1 MKGEIAHM
9 RMRLQRDID
18 RLKSRII
25 ELGTLVE
32 ERLRMA
38 VKAIECRD
46 ASLADQ
52 VIQGDIEIDHQE
64 VDIEE
69 DGLKILALHQP
80 VADQLRYIIAI
91 IKMNN
96 DLERIGDLAVNVAE
110 RAKFIGEGSDV
121 QMPFDFFTMCQK
133 VQEMLQKSLDSLVN
147 MNADLAYDICAED
160 DDVDM
165 MKNIMQKQF
174 MEKARRDPEHLE
186 PLVHLLIVSRHLERI
201 ADHTTNIA
209 EDVIYMV
216 TGEIHRHRGAR
227 P

>member
-1 MKGEIAHM
+1 M

-18 RLKSRII
+18 GLTSGII
-25 ELGTLVE
+25 SLGALVE

-46 ASLADQ
+46 MGLADQ
-52 VIQGDIEIDHQE
+52 VIEGDIEIDRQE

-69 DGLKILALHQP
+69 EGLKILALHQP

-91 IKMNN
+91 VKMNN

-110 RAKFIGEGSDV
+110 RAKLLGEASAV
-121 QMPFDFFTMCQK
+121 QMPFDFFTMCEK

-165 MKNIMQKQF
+165 MKSMMQEQF
-174 MEKARRDPEHLE
+174 LDKARRDPENLE

-201 ADHTTNIA
+201 ADHATNIA

-216 TGEIHRHRGAR
+216 TGRIHRHKGAR